1 MKGIHTKAKKE
12 ALNSHKTI
20 EINKRKITTK

>member
-1 MKGIHTKAKKE
+1 MNGIHTQAKKE
-12 ALNSHKTI
+12 ALNSPKTI

>member
-1 MKGIHTKAKKE
+1 MKGIHTQAKKE
-12 ALNSHKTI
+12 ALNSPKTI